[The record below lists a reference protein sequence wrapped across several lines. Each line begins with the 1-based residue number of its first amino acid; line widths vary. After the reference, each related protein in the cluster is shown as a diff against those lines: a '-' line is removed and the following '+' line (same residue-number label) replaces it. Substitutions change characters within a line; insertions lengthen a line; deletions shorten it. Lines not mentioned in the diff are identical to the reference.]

1 MTDKELPTPTFMVVV
16 HQLATMALIE
26 LGEIANPATG
36 EKSVSKTRARFS
48 IDVLGE
54 LRKKVE
60 GNLTD
65 DEARTFDSILAELSR
80 RFVAAS

>member
-1 MTDKELPTPTFMVVV
+1 VSDKDLPPPTFMVVV

-48 IDVLGE
+48 IDLLGE

-65 DEARTFDSILAELSR
+65 DEAKTFDTVLAEVRR